1 MILNKL
7 RGYGRV
13 FARARYREMPDLL
26 RLLLKRP
33 AILVGVGGYE
43 TALLVS
49 GRVEGRLKALAQ
61 IKTAS
66 LIGCPF

>member
-1 MILNKL
+1 MFLDKL
-7 RGYGRV
+7 RAAGKT
-13 FARARYREMPDLL
+13 FARPRYDGLPDVL

-33 AILVGVGGYE
+33 AILMGIGAYE

-49 GRVEGRLKALAQ
+49 SKADSRLKTLAS
-61 IKTAS
+61 IKTSS

>member
-1 MILNKL
+1 MNKL
-7 RGYGRV
+7 RGHGKV
-13 FARARYREMPDLL
+13 FERARYRGVSDF

-33 AILVGVGGYE
+33 AILAGVGGYE

-49 GRVEGRLKALAQ
+49 GRVEGRLKALSQ

-66 LIGCPF
+66 LIGCLF

>member
-7 RGYGRV
+7 RSYGRV

-33 AILVGVGGYE
+33 AILAGVGGYE

>member
-1 MILNKL
+1 MNKL
-7 RGYGRV
+7 RGHGKV
-13 FARARYREMPDLL
+13 FERARYRGVSDFL

-33 AILVGVGGYE
+33 AILAGVGGYE

-49 GRVEGRLKALAQ
+49 GRVEGRLKALFQ

-66 LIGCPF
+66 LIGCLF